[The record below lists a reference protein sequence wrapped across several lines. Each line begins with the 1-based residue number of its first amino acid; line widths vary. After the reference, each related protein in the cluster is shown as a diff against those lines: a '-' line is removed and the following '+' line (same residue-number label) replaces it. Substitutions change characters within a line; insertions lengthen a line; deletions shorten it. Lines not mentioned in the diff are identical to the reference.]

1 MISLIDKLCDHLSN
15 DKVKILIDNGFDEW
29 QTMTYI
35 GAKELIDMGFDA
47 QESII
52 IMVAINAN
60 AK

>member
-1 MISLIDKLCDHLSN
+1 
-15 DKVKILIDNGFDEW
+15 
-29 QTMTYI
+29 MTYI